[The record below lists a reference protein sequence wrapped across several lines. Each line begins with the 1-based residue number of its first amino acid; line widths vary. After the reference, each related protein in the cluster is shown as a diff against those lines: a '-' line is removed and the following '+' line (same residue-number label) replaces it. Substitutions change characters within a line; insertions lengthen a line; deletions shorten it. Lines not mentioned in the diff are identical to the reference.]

1 MMKASDLFKQ
11 PKKSR
16 KKLYTG
22 LGLLITGF
30 LSIVFVFV
38 TIYGQYT
45 GNYLITL
52 TKDAREKGISISED
66 NEFNK
71 DESILKIQPLT
82 FTEDMIASFDY
93 EAIESTNGQYFE
105 TDGSKQHYI
114 AYTFYIRNLGKE
126 VVNLEYNIVVMDDY
140 KNLASGTAVWVK
152 RTSYKGDQ
160 QIGEPF
166 ETIYSK
172 AYTNKNE
179 IARVKLASFKPNDVY
194 KFTMIIWLNGE
205 GENITTSAD
214 MLGGALKLEWVFRIT
229 DGDNN

>member
-93 EAIESTNGQYFE
+93 EAIES
-105 TDGSKQHYI
+105 K
-114 AYTFYIRNLGKE
+114 
-126 VVNLEYNIVVMDDY
+126 
-140 KNLASGTAVWVK
+140 
-152 RTSYKGDQ
+152 
-160 QIGEPF
+160 IGR
-166 ETIYSK
+166 
-172 AYTNKNE
+172 AH
-179 IARVKLASFKPNDVY
+179 V
-194 KFTMIIWLNGE
+194 
-205 GENITTSAD
+205 
-214 MLGGALKLEWVFRIT
+214 
-229 DGDNN
+229 